1 MKLVKEGRKWI
12 IEGDGEGWIF
22 NKRFPSKWK
31 AEIALKVFKNGGRVS
46 DYWKEARRYA
56 ESRPIIEPK
65 HVPKRLERSLEEIR
79 SLDPTCDEIVEFGK
93 DAGYGIVTITE
104 DEDYYEP
111 HLHNT
116 WGRKYRG
123 RVHIDIGCR
132 GYHLMLDK
140 NIASAFIEFIKRKRR
155 TEESTKAKK

>member
-1 MKLVKEGRKWI
+1 MKLVKKGRKWI
-12 IEGDGEGWIF
+12 VEGDGEGWIF
-22 NKRFPSKWK
+22 NKRFPTKWK
-31 AEIALKVFKNGGRVS
+31 AEIALRAFENGGRVS

-56 ESRPIIEPK
+56 ESRPTIESK
-65 HVPKRLERSLEEIR
+65 HVLKRLERSLEEIR

-140 NIASAFIEFIKRKRR
+140 HTAPDFIEFIRHNRK
-155 TEESTKAKK
+155 SDIKL

>member
-1 MKLVKEGRKWI
+1 MKLVKKGRKWI
-12 IEGDGEGWIF
+12 VEGDGEGWIF
-22 NKRFPSKWK
+22 NKRFPTKWK
-31 AEIALKVFKNGGRVS
+31 AEIALRAFENGVRVS

-56 ESRPIIEPK
+56 ESRPAIEPK
-65 HVPKRLERSLEEIR
+65 HVLKKLESALEEIR
-79 SLDPTCDEIVEFGK
+79 ELDPTCDEIEEFGK

-132 GYHLMLDK
+132 GYHLMLGEHV
-140 NIASAFIEFIKRKRR
+140 APAFIEFIKRKRK
-155 TEESTKAKK
+155 SDIKL